1 MSGGKSNSAGRP
13 ATVRKSRPG
22 GSAVAVRNGRWLA
35 TMNPHSPKLGTC
47 AWYGVAVSPA
57 ASIVVATVQKLLR
70 AISGEVVCT
79 TA

>member
-13 ATVRKSRPG
+13 ATLRKRRPG
-22 GSAVAVRNGRWLA
+22 GSVCARRNGRRLA
-35 TMNPHSPKLGTC
+35 TMKPHSPKLGTW
-47 AWYGVAVSPA
+47 AWYGAVARPA
-57 ASIVVATVQKLLR
+57 ASIVVATVQKLFL

>member
-1 MSGGKSNSAGRP
+1 MMK
-13 ATVRKSRPG
+13 
-22 GSAVAVRNGRWLA
+22 
-35 TMNPHSPKLGTC
+35 PHSPKLGTC
-47 AWYGVAVSPA
+47 AWYGVAVRPT